1 MNLYFRKNGAPSGIH
16 INGVVAM
23 KGGSLWCNEPIMRL
37 VGISDTGAPAEY
49 FLKPD
54 VVTEGVTPKRYGY
67 FKPVPHGFYR
77 TSHGIFFFNGY
88 IHTCQKSNK
97 QSIFGTVT
105 RGSLRRGRVTR
116 RRLAVPR
123 T

>member
-1 MNLYFRKNGAPSGIH
+1 MNLYFKKNGAPSGIY
-16 INGVVAM
+16 INGIIAM
-23 KGGSLWCNEPIMRL
+23 KGGSLWCDEPIMRL
-37 VGISDTGAPAEY
+37 IAVSDTEPPDEY

-77 TSHGIFFFNGY
+77 NGSGIFFFNGY
-88 IHTCQKSNK
+88 IHPCQRAHKK
-97 QSIFGTVT
+97 AVFGTLT
-105 RGSLRRGRVTR
+105 KNSLRQRRVTR